1 MIRVILSGGLGN
13 QMFQYAAGR
22 ALSLKL
28 QSELS
33 VDTFLLRK
41 KTKTTVRNFE
51 LKVFNIE
58 VIENNPLKNKLI
70 TKSFFFLN
78 KYGLKKLIFGLFGI
92 FRDKKAQNFDQR
104 FNNIDRNITLFGYFQ
119 NENYFKAIS
128 ANLREDFRF
137 ISPLLGENADIANK
151 IGSTASVSIHIRRG
165 DYLNPNVN
173 LSLLNI
179 EYYQRAISYIQ
190 EKITDP
196 VFYIFSDDINWVKK
210 NLDLSQ
216 SPHIFIDWNTGNRS
230 FLDMQLMSL
239 CQHNI
244 IANSSFSWW
253 GAWLNCNP
261 DKIVIAPGTW
271 YKNETAADYPI
282 GFIPEKWVI
291 LET

>member
-1 MIRVILSGGLGN
+1 MITVILLGGLGN

-28 QSELS
+28 QSGLS

-41 KTKTTVRNFE
+41 KTKTTARNFE
-51 LKVFNIE
+51 LNVFNIE
-58 VIENNPLKNKLI
+58 IREINPLKNKLI

-78 KYGLKKLIFGLFGI
+78 KYGLKNLIFGLCDI
-92 FRDKKAQNFDQR
+92 FCDQKAQSFDQR
-104 FNNIDRNITLFGYFQ
+104 FNNIDRDITLFGYFQ
-119 NENYFKAIS
+119 NENYFKSIS
-128 ANLREDFRF
+128 GNLREDFRF
-137 ISPLLGENADIANK
+137 INPLLGENADIANK

-179 EYYQRAISYIQ
+179 EYYRRAISYIQ

-196 VFYIFSDDINWVKK
+196 VFYIFSDDINWVKE

-216 SPHIFIDWNTGNRS
+216 SPHTFIDWNTGNRS

-261 DKIVIAPGTW
+261 DKIVIAPDTW
-271 YKNETAADYPI
+271 YKNETAADFPI